1 MSLITEEE
9 NSDDD
14 EQELSP
20 LITAWEASGQSRLT
34 KEFDVLKSLGKGG
47 FGDVIKVGI
56 TLYIKSYP
64 PYNSLGGQ
72 RTV

>member
-1 MSLITEEE
+1 MFSFTEDE
-9 NSDDD
+9 NSED

-47 FGDVIKVGI
+47 FGDVIKVRVNDLI
-56 TLYIKSYP
+56 
-64 PYNSLGGQ
+64 Q
-72 RTV
+72 